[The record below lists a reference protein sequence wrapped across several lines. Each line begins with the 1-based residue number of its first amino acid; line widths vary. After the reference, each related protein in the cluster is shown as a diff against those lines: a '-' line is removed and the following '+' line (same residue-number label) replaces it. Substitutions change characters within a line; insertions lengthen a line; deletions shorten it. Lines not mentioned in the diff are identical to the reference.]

1 MELKGQPEKSHLK
14 PFKLNFQVSASN
26 SVDSTTSGDSK
37 YSDLGGKRTQKP
49 VSRKND
55 KGHEGNSQEG
65 PANYC
70 AGKSQVGGRRDGGE
84 ITSGQTGKRC
94 TVSISEAAGDVPVS
108 SEEPDETQVG
118 FKFKTLLDLL
128 IHALSV
134 PRKWKNVGYT

>member
-1 MELKGQPEKSHLK
+1 M
-14 PFKLNFQVSASN
+14 SASN
-26 SVDSTTSGDSK
+26 SVDSTISGGSK
-37 YSDLGGKRTQKP
+37 HSDLGGKRTQKP

-55 KGHEGNSQEG
+55 KSYTGNSQED

-70 AGKSQVGGRRDGGE
+70 AGKSQIGSRRDGGE

-118 FKFKTLLDLL
+118 FEFKTLFNLL

-134 PRKWKNVGYT
+134 PRKW